1 MIEMKTIAEIQQDI
15 RFIKTEIGNLDER
28 LQKVSD
34 ELSNFKEIGYTE
46 SVYQTI
52 YEMAKHMP
60 IIKHPIVNQEPDVK
74 GNYFA
79 ILVSI
84 AGMDDSINND
94 QLFWLQRMIIG
105 DQDRGRLENYTGLSN
120 KLSLKDIIYNIDSVI
135 KGQLARQLTL
145 DLFLVIGLSRKKSHD
160 MFSVLADIISIFE
173 IDINELKEISDVS
186 VMMLKQNAENN
197 WGYETIIRVNQYFG
211 YYLSELAGWSD
222 ILKAAEQE
230 KEDEEKRRLQARLA
244 STLVGVERNAY
255 ERYGENWF
263 YYDD

>member
-1 MIEMKTIAEIQQDI
+1 MIEMKTIAEIQQEI
-15 RFIKTEIGNLDER
+15 RFIRTEIGNLDYR

-34 ELSNFKEIGYTE
+34 ELSNFKEIEYTE

-52 YEMAKHMP
+52 YEMAQHMP
-60 IIKHPIVNQEPDVK
+60 IIMHPIVNQEARVK

-79 ILVSI
+79 ILVSV

-94 QLFWLQRMIIG
+94 QLFLLQRMIIG

-145 DLFLVIGLSRKKSHD
+145 DLFLVIGLPRKKSHN

-173 IDINELKEISDVS
+173 
-186 VMMLKQNAENN
+186 
-197 WGYETIIRVNQYFG
+197 YC
-211 YYLSELAGWSD
+211 
-222 ILKAAEQE
+222 
-230 KEDEEKRRLQARLA
+230 
-244 STLVGVERNAY
+244 
-255 ERYGENWF
+255 
-263 YYDD
+263 